1 MVGELTWRQKA
12 SIEEQ
17 IITKFRQDLYIVEG
31 DRAAWEHIQKTP
43 KFSSLAPAASEPIRK
58 AKQQATELRGH
69 IEAHEKRYADIKP
82 KADAEEE
89 AEAEAEAPEG
99 EVDDSAGDA

>member
-43 KFSSLAPAASEPIRK
+43 KFSALAPAASAAIQK

-69 IEAHEKRYADIKP
+69 IEAHEGRYADIKP
-82 KADAEEE
+82 KADAEE
-89 AEAEAEAPEG
+89 AEAEVA
-99 EVDDSAGDA
+99 EVDIDDDAGDD

>member
-43 KFSSLAPAASEPIRK
+43 KFSSLAPAAD
-58 AKQQATELRGH
+58 Q
-69 IEAHEKRYADIKP
+69 
-82 KADAEEE
+82 
-89 AEAEAEAPEG
+89 EG
-99 EVDDSAGDA
+99 EAAGNGASRAYRGPREAVCRHQAEG